1 MAGETRT
8 TRDRLRPSI
17 QPGGRAPAP
26 GELAIVQA
34 FVNSHYDLDV
44 NHGAELLASPDALGR
59 WLRGHGLLRRGLG
72 PDESDLVRMIELRE
86 ALRELAGANGNTSSP
101 GSALAALS
109 RLAAGAPV
117 ELRFDAGG
125 PRFALAADDGVWGS
139 IGLLLAVTARAMIDG
154 SWARLKV
161 CPGEEC
167 GWAFYDHSRNRTG
180 RWCSMAVCGG
190 RAKARSH
197 YRRRQAVA

>member
-8 TRDRLRPSI
+8 TRERRHPSL

-34 FVNSHYDLDV
+34 FVNSHYDLEV

-59 WLRGHGLLRRGLG
+59 WLRRHGLLRRGVA

-86 ALRELAGANGNTSSP
+86 ALRELAGANGDGGP
-101 GSALAALS
+101 PESALAALD
-109 RLAAGAPV
+109 RLATGAPV

-125 PRFALAADDGVWGS
+125 PRFALAA
-139 IGLLLAVTARAMIDG
+139 
-154 SWARLKV
+154 
-161 CPGEEC
+161 
-167 GWAFYDHSRNRTG
+167 
-180 RWCSMAVCGG
+180 
-190 RAKARSH
+190 
-197 YRRRQAVA
+197 RRRPSRGRPVSCSRSQRER